1 MLTGVVTGTMGGM
14 SVNAVTVQLTINTG
28 LGYFNGSTTI
38 SGGDT
43 SISTSVPEP
52 STLALLGAG
61 ILGIGTTLRKKAQR
75 QSQI

>member
-1 MLTGVVTGTMGGM
+1 
-14 SVNAVTVQLTINTG
+14 
-28 LGYFNGSTTI
+28 
-38 SGGDT
+38 
-43 SISTSVPEP
+43 VPEP